1 MTFQIHD
8 IGPWQ
13 LGLGLVFVLIAATT
27 SFAKA
32 LGLERD
38 IAIGTVR
45 TFVQLFLMGFV
56 LSFLFAHQSIVLILS
71 LFVIMIIFASR
82 IVTGRV
88 KEKEVPFAMPVFWSM
103 LLGYALVAVM
113 VTGIV
118 VQAKPWWRAEYF
130 IPLGGMVVGNSMT
143 ALAICLERF
152 FSDLRTKRDSIEMK
166 LALGA
171 NFAEA
176 SDDIV
181 RDALRSG
188 MIPSINSMMGVGIVF
203 IPGMMSGQIL
213 AGADPMVAI
222 RYQIVVMLM
231 LVGSCA
237 LTCILVIHIIRRRA
251 FGKAQRLC
259 LRP

>member
-1 MTFQIHD
+1 MTFHTHD

-13 LGLGLVFVLIAATT
+13 LGLGLIFVLMAAGT
-27 SFAKA
+27 SFAKS

-45 TFVQLFLMGFV
+45 TFAQLFLMGFV
-56 LSFLFAHQSIVLILS
+56 LSFLFAHQSIGFVLG
-71 LFVIMIIFASR
+71 LFIIMVIFAAR
-82 IVTGRV
+82 IVKGRV
-88 KEKEVPFAMPVFWSM
+88 KEKDVSFTMPVFWSM
-103 LLGYALVAVM
+103 FLGYALVAVM
-113 VTGIV
+113 VTGLV

-152 FSDLRTKRDSIEMK
+152 FSDIRTKRDIIEMK

-171 NFAEA
+171 SMAEA

-188 MIPSINSMMGVGIVF
+188 MIPSINSMMGVGVVF

-213 AGADPMVAI
+213 AGADPMIAI

-237 LTCILVIHIIRRRA
+237 LTCILVIHLIRRRT
-251 FGKAQRLC
+251 FGKGQYLC